1 MTADELG
8 DSLLNEIMLTKYPAL
23 KALEAQMKVLEEA
36 FTEAIRDSGIK
47 EAQAVPHRSRTDGA

>member
-36 FTEAIRDSGIK
+36 FTESIRDSGEK
-47 EAQAVPHRSRTDGA
+47 DAQAVPYRTRTDGA